1 MLARLELKLKITEE
15 IVYQMSSLF
24 HGALMELLSG
34 DYAEYL
40 HISQLHPFTQHLE
53 LKNGAWYWVV
63 CALNKEAVQKV
74 IQDAL
79 MKLDS
84 IFIKNR
90 NMTIDIIEKNYSELT
105 YKSLM
110 DSFYAGE
117 NSRYIH
123 LQFLSPTAF
132 KKDGRYV
139 FYPDIR
145 CVFQS
150 LMNKYDAAVRD
161 EGMIDEDTLEQLC
174 DNAQIVGY
182 DLKSVSFAL
191 EGVKIPSFI
200 GKITIKVNG
209 TFTMA
214 EFANMLFRF
223 GTYSG
228 VGIKTSLGMGCVKIL
243 EGERRKR

>member
-1 MLARLELKLKITEE
+1 MLAKLELKLKSTEE

-24 HGALMELLSG
+24 HGALMEVLSG

-105 YKSLM
+105 Y
-110 DSFYAGE
+110 
-117 NSRYIH
+117 
-123 LQFLSPTAF
+123 
-132 KKDGRYV
+132 
-139 FYPDIR
+139 
-145 CVFQS
+145 
-150 LMNKYDAAVRD
+150 
-161 EGMIDEDTLEQLC
+161 
-174 DNAQIVGY
+174 
-182 DLKSVSFAL
+182 
-191 EGVKIPSFI
+191 
-200 GKITIKVNG
+200 
-209 TFTMA
+209 
-214 EFANMLFRF
+214 
-223 GTYSG
+223 
-228 VGIKTSLGMGCVKIL
+228 
-243 EGERRKR
+243 